1 MRNFYLLFG
10 AEPRS
15 FFKTLALAFFLAPA
29 AFLQAQDRLP
39 SVILQDMNGQK
50 VDVASMTGNGK
61 ITVLNFWA
69 TWCTP
74 CKKELNNIASLYEDW
89 QKDYNVEIVA
99 ISIDDAR
106 NQAKVKPYVDG
117 QSWDYTVLIDV
128 NGALKQKLN
137 FQQVPYTVIV
147 DQQGNIVSRHAGY
160 VDGDEYLLE
169 EELAKLAGK

>member
-1 MRNFYLLFG
+1 MNI
-10 AEPRS
+10 
-15 FFKTLALAFFLAPA
+15 KTLFTPLCLVALLGA
-29 AFLQAQDRLP
+29 ATSLSAQDRLP
-39 SVILQDMNGQK
+39 AVQLQDIHGAK
-50 VDVASMTGNGK
+50 VDLSQYADNGK

-74 CKKELNNIASLYEDW
+74 CKKELNNIAAMYPDW

-106 NQAKVKPYVDG
+106 NKAKVKSYVDG
-117 QSWDYTVLIDV
+117 QQWDYDVLIDV
-128 NGALKQKLN
+128 NGLLKQKLN
-137 FQQVPYTVIV
+137 FQQIPFTVVV
-147 DQQGNIVSRHAGY
+147 DQKGHIVSRHAGY

>member
-1 MRNFYLLFG
+1 
-10 AEPRS
+10 
-15 FFKTLALAFFLAPA
+15 LALLLAPA
-29 AFLQAQDRLP
+29 AFAQAQDQLP
-39 SVILQDMNGQK
+39 SVILQDMDGQK
-50 VDVASMTGNGK
+50 VNVASLAEKGK

-74 CKKELNNIASLYEDW
+74 CKKELNNIAALYEDW
-89 QKDYNVEIVA
+89 QNDYNVQIVA

-117 QSWDYTVLIDV
+117 QGWDYKVLIDV

-147 DQQGNIVSRHAGY
+147 DQNGNIVSRHAGY

-169 EELAKLAGK
+169 EELAKLAGR

>member
-1 MRNFYLLFG
+1 M
-10 AEPRS
+10 
-15 FFKTLALAFFLAPA
+15 ALFLAPA
-29 AFLQAQDRLP
+29 AFVQAQDQLP

-50 VDVASMTGNGK
+50 VDIANIAGNGK

-74 CKKELNNIASLYEDW
+74 CKKELNNIALLYEDW

-117 QSWDYTVLIDV
+117 QGWDYTVLIDV

-137 FQQVPYTVIV
+137 FQQVPYTVVV
-147 DQQGNIVSRHAGY
+147 DQQGKIVSRHAGY

>member
-1 MRNFYLLFG
+1 MRHFSSSF
-10 AEPRS
+10 RS
-15 FFKTLALAFFLAPA
+15 FRKTLALALFLAPA
-29 AFLQAQDRLP
+29 AFVQAQDQLP

-50 VDVASMTGNGK
+50 VDIANIAGNGK

-117 QSWDYTVLIDV
+117 QGWDYTVLIDV

-137 FQQVPYTVIV
+137 FQQVPYTVVV
-147 DQQGNIVSRHAGY
+147 DQQGKIVSRHAGY